1 MEIMTEFKGDKRTK
15 EYKEWKAKHT
25 QASEGLGDTV
35 EKITKATGI
44 KKAVDTVFQK
54 LEKSCGCEE
63 RKEKLNQVF
72 RYKKPECLTEQEFDL
87 IKMAV
92 DTKKNKWTPEEQ
104 ETYKN
109 IYERIFKTKVEC
121 TPCSFGKVVWK
132 DLQAVYNQYL

>member
-1 MEIMTEFKGDKRTK
+1 MTEFKGDKRTK
-15 EYKEWKAKHT
+15 AYKEWKAKHA

-44 KKAVDTVFQK
+44 KKAVDATFDVFGFD
-54 LEKSCGCEE
+54 CGCDE
-63 RKEKLNQVF
+63 RKSKWNEKF

-92 DTKKNKWTPEEQ
+92 DTKKNKWTPDEQ
-104 ETYKN
+104 ETYKK

-132 DLQAVYNQYL
+132 DLQAIYNQYL

>member
-1 MEIMTEFKGDKRTK
+1 MTEFKGDKRTK
-15 EYKEWKAKHT
+15 EYKEWKAKHA

-44 KKAVDTVFQK
+44 KKAVKFLAGED
-54 LEKSCGCEE
+54 CGCDE
-63 RKEKLNQVF
+63 RKVKLNEMF

-92 DTKKNKWTPEEQ
+92 ETKKNKWTPEEQ

>member
-1 MEIMTEFKGDKRTK
+1 MKDFKGDKRSK
-15 EYKEWKAKHT
+15 EYREWKKKHA

-72 RYKKPECLTEQEFDL
+72 RYRKPECLTEQEFNL
-87 IKMAV
+87 IKDAV
-92 DTKKNKWTPEEQ
+92 DTKKNKFTPDEQ
-104 ETYKN
+104 N
-109 IYERIFKTKVEC
+109 AFVAIYERIFKTKVEC
-121 TPCSFGKVVWK
+121 TPCSFAKVVYK
-132 DLQAVYNQYL
+132 DLVAVYNQYL

>member
-44 KKAVDTVFQK
+44 KKAVKFIAGED
-54 LEKSCGCEE
+54 CGCDE
-63 RKEKLNQVF
+63 RKVKLNKMF
-72 RYKKPECLTEQEFDL
+72 RYKKPECLSESEFDL